1 MNKKF
6 ISIAM
11 AMILAVSTSAIAASA
26 AEVEVEPSG
35 NTGTIFFDSG
45 DWNSSKIYF
54 YIWDTTDNTY
64 CTKNGWV
71 DTNPW
76 GSKKIAGT
84 AVEGEDG
91 KFESYEIEFKDDH
104 DLYVI
109 FFDPNSSAQTY
120 DCVLNSSAMGD
131 TAYMTGN
138 VIENPVD
145 SEKTCIEA
153 RFQNADC
160 GPKLA
165 ITSSGNI
172 VGEYITPNMDCPKQ
186 VADFVYKYLGQQEK
200 ITGADIV
207 TEETVAN
214 AISAFQ
220 TTADDVWAKFQSFEG
235 QEGYEEYANK
245 VDGAKSMIKPTSAE
259 ETDTEA
265 ADTDSAT
272 NSDDDDDDDT
282 TNNTSSKSST
292 TNTTS
297 KSSTTTSKSTTT
309 TSAVDSAATGD
320 TTGTMAFVAVLFAAA
335 AAIVVT
341 RKKVQ
346 E

>member
-6 ISIAM
+6 ISIVM
-11 AMILAVSTSAIAASA
+11 AMVLAASTSAIAASA
-26 AEVEVEPSG
+26 AEIEVEPSG
-35 NTGTIFFDSG
+35 DTGTIFFDSG
-45 DWNSSKIYF
+45 DWGSKKIYF
-54 YIWDTTDNTY
+54 YIWDATDNTY
-64 CTKNGWV
+64 CTKDGWI
-71 DTNPW
+71 DENKW

-84 AVEGEDG
+84 AVEGEEG
-91 KFESYEIEFKDDH
+91 LFESYEIEFKDDH

-109 FFDPNSSAQTY
+109 FHDPDSNAQTY
-120 DCVLNSSAMGD
+120 DCVLNSSANGD
-131 TAYMTGN
+131 TAYMTGE

-172 VGEYITPNMDCPKQ
+172 VGEYITPNMDCPKE

-200 ITGADIV
+200 ISGAEIV

-220 TTADDVWAKFQSFEG
+220 TNADDVWAKFQSFEG

-245 VDGAKSMIKPTSAE
+245 AEDAKKMIKPTSAE
-259 ETDTEA
+259 DTDTTSETESTTSNESK
-265 ADTDSAT
+265 DES
-272 NSDDDDDDDT
+272 NSS
-282 TNNTSSKSST
+282 NNTSSQTSN
-292 TNTTS
+292 TNS
-297 KSSTTTSKSTTT
+297 KTSTTTSKSTTTT

-335 AAIVVT
+335 AAIFVT